1 MHLDTGCNTHDL
13 LQCDCDGDPILMQ
26 GSGTKNENAAIARTV
41 SKGFIAASEVID
53 DDMDAK
59 EQDVCDD
66 IFRLEV

>member
-1 MHLDTGCNTHDL
+1 VHLDTGCNTHDL
-13 LQCDCDGDPILMQ
+13 LQCDCDGDPSLMP
-26 GSGTKNENAAIARTV
+26 GSGTKNDNAVIARTS

-53 DDMDAK
+53 DDVAAM